1 MEEVVQGQ
9 TTEVTQTQAETTSP
23 EPQVQSASSQAGAE
37 AAAQEAVEQQWQL
50 NPKLKAYDKEYEIP
64 EEFRGL
70 FNKDNYDKLKDVFE
84 RHFAFDTIKDKYKS
98 ANEKFTEV
106 SGKYETISKNLDRLS
121 KFVQNGDFD
130 SFFNSIKIPEEAI
143 QKWIY
148 NKIQMRDLP
157 PEQQSLYTKNSE
169 YQRQMMTLQEQY
181 EEMQNKLQSMEQ
193 AKQEQVIQQRHS
205 ELDSTIG
212 SPDYKSLAESYDAR
226 VGKPGAFKEE
236 VILRAAAVAN
246 ATGKDLSVKE
256 AVAEFAKLVAWNN
269 QNSGQ
274 QAVAAKTGNSRPT
287 IPSVSG
293 KASSPVAPQVK
304 SIDDLKKLSKAAQ
317 QSV

>member
-1 MEEVVQGQ
+1 MEEVVQTQ
-9 TTEVTQTQAETTSP
+9 TSEVTQTAPEAPTPEVQPEVQA
-23 EPQVQSASSQAGAE
+23 SADAQA
-37 AAAQEAVEQQWQL
+37 AVSEQPWQL

-98 ANEKFTEV
+98 ANEKYTEV

-181 EEMQNKLQSMEQ
+181 EEMQSKLQMMEQ

-212 SPDYKSLAESYDAR
+212 SPDYKTLAESYDAR

-274 QAVAAKTGNSRPT
+274 QAVASKGNSRPT